1 MEYDLLSR
9 RRETLTIK
17 GIAMQQFANVNYL
30 AVLIAAVAAFIVGA
44 VWYGTFSKAWIAAQG
59 KTMESVKQEQAEKV
73 GQMSAFLPFVFVSN
87 LVMAVVLYGI
97 MKHVG
102 PFTVRAALI
111 SAAFCWLG
119 FVVTT
124 IATNYAF
131 QGRKPM
137 LTVID
142 AGWLAALLV
151 TGAILGAFGG

>member
-1 MEYDLLSR
+1 
-9 RRETLTIK
+9 
-17 GIAMQQFANVNYL
+17 MQQLASVNYL
-30 AVLIAAVAAFIVGA
+30 SVLVATVAAFMLGA

-59 KTMESVKQEQAEKV
+59 KTMESIKQEQAGKV
-73 GQMSAFLPFVFVSN
+73 GQMSAFLPFLIVFVSN
-87 LVMAVVLYGI
+87 LLMATMLYGI

-102 PFTVRAALI
+102 PFTVRAGMI

-119 FVVTT
+119 FVLTT

-142 AGWLAALLV
+142 AGYWLAALLAS
-151 TGAILGAFGG
+151 GAILGAFGG

>member
-1 MEYDLLSR
+1 
-9 RRETLTIK
+9 
-17 GIAMQQFANVNYL
+17 MQQFANVNYL
-30 AVLIAAVAAFIVGA
+30 AVVVAAVAAFIVGA
-44 VWYGTFSKAWIAAQG
+44 VWYGTFSRAWIAAQG

-73 GQMSAFLPFVFVSN
+73 GQMSAFLPFLIVFVSN
-87 LVMAVVLYGI
+87 LVMAVVLYGV

-102 PFTVRAALI
+102 PFTIRAGLI

-142 AGWLAALLV
+142 AGYWLAALLV